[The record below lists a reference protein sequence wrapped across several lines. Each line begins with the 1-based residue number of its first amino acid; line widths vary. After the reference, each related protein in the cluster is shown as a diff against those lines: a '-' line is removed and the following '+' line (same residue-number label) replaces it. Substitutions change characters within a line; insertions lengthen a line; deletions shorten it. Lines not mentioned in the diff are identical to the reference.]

1 MHKTIL
7 KFMNNKL
14 TEIVIVSAARTPIG
28 TYGGSL
34 KNLRA
39 DQLGSLVIKE
49 VLTKSKFN
57 KDEVDEVIMGQV
69 LTASGG
75 QNPAR
80 QAAINAGIPISKPA
94 YIVNQVCGSGL
105 RAVISGYQSIKLGEA
120 KSIISGGQENMS
132 MTPHAIFYRENK
144 KNLEDRLIDTMINDG
159 LIDAFNNYHMG
170 VTAEN
175 VASKFNISRQEQDE
189 FALNS
194 QKKTQLAITQN
205 KFDDEMIK
213 INENRN
219 ALDKDE
225 HPRRD
230 LKLSDLEK
238 LKTVFKNN
246 GTVTP
251 GNSSGINDGAAALL
265 LTTLEEAKKKSIKPL
280 VKIVSWASVGVEPSL
295 MGLGPIEA
303 VREAA
308 KKAKW
313 KLDEID
319 LFEIN
324 EAFAAQ
330 SIAVI
335 NELGIDQNRVNV
347 NGGAI
352 ALGHPIGASGARILV
367 TLIHEIIRQ
376 NKKKG
381 CATLCIGGGMGIAL
395 CVEKI

>member
-49 VLTKSKFN
+49 VLKKSKFN
-57 KDEVDEVIMGQV
+57 KDDVDEVIMGQV

-94 YIVNQVCGSGL
+94 YIENQVCGSGL

-120 KSIISGGQENMS
+120 TNIISGGQENMS
-132 MTPHAIFYRENK
+132 IAPHSIFYRDEK
-144 KNLEDRLIDTMINDG
+144 KISEDKLLDTMINDG

-175 VASKFNISRQEQDE
+175 VAKKFDISRQDQDE

-194 QKKTQLAITQN
+194 QKKTEAAILNN
-205 KFDDEMIK
+205 KFDDELIK
-213 INENRN
+213 INQDDNI
-219 ALDKDE
+219 LYKDE
-225 HPRRD
+225 HPRAGLQLVD
-230 LKLSDLEK
+230 LKK
-238 LKTVFKNN
+238 LKTAFREN

-265 LTTLEEAKKKSIKPL
+265 LTTLEEAEKKSIEPL
-280 VKIVSWASVGVEPSL
+280 AKIVSWATVGINPAL

-303 VREAA
+303 VREAI
-308 KKAKW
+308 KRAKW
-313 KLDEID
+313 NLDEIG

-335 NELGIDQNRVNV
+335 RELGIDQNKVNV

-367 TLIHEIIRQ
+367 TLIHEMKRK
-376 NKKKG
+376 NKNKG

-395 CVEKI
+395 CVERD

>member
-1 MHKTIL
+1 MS
-7 KFMNNKL
+7 NKSK
-14 TEIVIVSAARTPIG
+14 EVVIVGAVRTPIG
-28 TYGGSL
+28 TYKGSL
-34 KNLRA
+34 K
-39 DQLGSLVIKE
+39 DIKSHYLGSIVIKE
-49 VLTKSKFN
+49 VLKRCKFD
-57 KDEVDEVIMGQV
+57 KDEIDEVIMGQV
-69 LTASGG
+69 LTAGAG

-94 YIVNQVCGSGL
+94 HIINQVCGSGL
-105 RAVISGYQSIKLGEA
+105 RAVISGYQSIKLGD
-120 KSIISGGQENMS
+120 SINIISGGQENMS
-132 MTPHAIFYRENK
+132 IAPHSIFYRDEK
-144 KNLEDRLIDTMINDG
+144 KISEDKLLDTMINDG

-175 VASKFNISRQEQDE
+175 VAKKFDISRQDQDE
-189 FALNS
+189 FALIS
-194 QKKTQLAITQN
+194 QKKTEEATVKN
-205 KFDDEMIK
+205 KFDDELIK
-213 INENRN
+213 INQDGNI
-219 ALDKDE
+219 LDKDE
-225 HPRRD
+225 HPRIGLELAD
-230 LKLSDLEK
+230 LKK
-238 LKTVFKNN
+238 LKSVFKEN

-280 VKIVSWASVGVEPSL
+280 AKIVSWASVGTDPAL

-303 VREAA
+303 VRGAI

-313 KLDEID
+313 NLDEID

-335 NELGIDQNRVNV
+335 RELGIEQNKVNV

-367 TLIHEIIRQ
+367 TLIHEMKRQ